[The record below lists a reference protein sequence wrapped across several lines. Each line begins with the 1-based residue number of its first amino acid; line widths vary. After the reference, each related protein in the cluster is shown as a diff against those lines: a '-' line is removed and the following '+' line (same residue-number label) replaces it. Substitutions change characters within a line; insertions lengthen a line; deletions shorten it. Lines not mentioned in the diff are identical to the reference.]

1 MQDRVKTIR
10 LYGVLGAKFGRV
22 HRFVVRSPRDALRVL
37 CIMVPGFERFMADA
51 HQKNLTFSIFIGGD
65 NINKDQLD
73 YPSGRDDIRIAPI
86 IQGSKQG
93 GLFQTILGVA
103 LMVAS
108 IWLGPGAFFAGLS
121 MTMGGVAA
129 LLAPQTK
136 GLSSGDK
143 PENQASYAFNG
154 PVNTQ
159 AQGGAVPCLWGE
171 LIVGSAVISAG
182 IYAED
187 RL

>member
-1 MQDRVKTIR
+1 MKMGLKTIR
-10 LYGVLGAKFGRV
+10 LYGVLGTKFGRV
-22 HRFVVRSPRDALRVL
+22 HRFVVNSPRDALKTL
-37 CIMVPGFERFMADA
+37 CIMVPGFENFMAESNE
-51 HQKNLTFSIFIGGD
+51 KNLTFSLFIGRE
-65 NINKDQLD
+65 NIGAEQLD
-73 YPSGRDDIRIAPI
+73 YPTGEDEIRIAPI

-108 IWLGPGAFFAGLS
+108 IWLGPTAFFAGLS
-121 MTMGGVAA
+121 MTMGGVAQ

-136 GLSSGDK
+136 GLASGDK
-143 PENQASYAFNG
+143 PANQASYAFNG
-154 PVNTQ
+154 AVNTQ
-159 AQGGAVPCLWGE
+159 AQGGAVPVLFGE